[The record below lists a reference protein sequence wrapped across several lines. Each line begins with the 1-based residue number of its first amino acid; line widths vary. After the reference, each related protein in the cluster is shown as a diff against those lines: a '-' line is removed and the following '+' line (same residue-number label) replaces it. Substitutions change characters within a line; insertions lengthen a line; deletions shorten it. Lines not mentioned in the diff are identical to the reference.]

1 MNPNRKSR
9 QWLTNVASV
18 LVLLVVVGSGAWV
31 LTNDDTTAET
41 TVYNPS
47 SALPA
52 DVLFHVSYDG
62 AAGERQC
69 RQLALAELW
78 EEKQVKEFV
87 SPIVKWANEMID
99 EASKEVAQDI
109 GISPA
114 DLSTLGRSHSTF
126 TLIDVDM
133 PENGPPVVD
142 AIVTLDLGSNNELVG
157 RIQAAVEKL
166 LKEEAQ
172 VQVKMIDLGG
182 VMVRGCEID
191 EGFEFMW
198 TAMGSQLI
206 MGTQV
211 KTMTEVLTRMK
222 AKSTK
227 GGLMENARFQE
238 ARSKVAP
245 NGDPIIHIHA
255 NVDSIIAAI
264 NEATKG
270 DDEVAKFISLF
281 GLDQMSDYTYAIN
294 FEGRAVVDRLWAGTP
309 NGTKGIMDMM
319 KPSDAPMASMQLAPK
334 DSFLY
339 GGSRVDLSAGIE
351 YIMDVVKE
359 IEPDMH
365 EQVSGMLADLD
376 KQLGFSVRKDLLPS
390 IGNEWAMWI
399 GQAPYGS
406 MIPEIIM
413 TTGVKDH
420 DKVTNCMAS
429 AKAKFGKDAVVRS
442 FKFMGRD
449 IHFCDLGKIISKDQF
464 GFGMKPCWMLDGDNM
479 IMALAPQTLKNYIAS
494 QRDQRDTIAQ
504 NQDVADAM
512 AHFKRF
518 NPVAGN
524 TGFSYL
530 DIASMIV
537 MLADTAAPLAQSM
550 NMPKEAMMG
559 LDIDFNMFP
568 TGDVFRRH
576 LFGFSVATT
585 KTDRGMLSEMHSPFG
600 YMGIIMAVAVPAGM
614 AGFMMASGSASMPE
628 DDWDDLEP
636 VEVEEEI
643 KEEEKKE
650 SGEIK

>member
-9 QWLTNVASV
+9 QWLNSIASV

-31 LTNDDTTAET
+31 LTDDETTAET
-41 TVYNPS
+41 SVYNPS

-52 DVLFHVSYDG
+52 DVLFHLSYDG
-62 AAGERQC
+62 ASGESKC

-78 EEKQVKEFV
+78 EEKQVKQFM
-87 SPIVKWANEMID
+87 SPVMNWANKMID
-99 EASKEVAQDI
+99 DASKDVAEDI

-114 DLSTLGRSHSTF
+114 DLATLGRSHSTF
-126 TLIDVDM
+126 TLIGVEM
-133 PENGPPVVD
+133 PENGPPIVD
-142 AIVTLDLGSNNELVG
+142 AIAMLDLGSNNELIG
-157 RIQAAVEKL
+157 RIQTAVEKL

-172 VQVKMIDLGG
+172 VEVKMIDLGG

-191 EGFEFMW
+191 DGFEFMW
-198 TAMGSQLI
+198 TAMGSQLV

-227 GGLMENARFQE
+227 GGLMENQRFQA

-245 NGDPIIHIHA
+245 NGAPIIHAHA
-255 NVDSIIAAI
+255 NIESIIATVH
-264 NEATKG
+264 EATEG

-281 GLDQMSDYTYAIN
+281 GLDQISDYSYAIN
-294 FEGRAVVDRLWAGTP
+294 FEGRAIVDRIWAGTP
-309 NGTKGIMDMM
+309 SGTTGIMDMM
-319 KPSDAPMASMQLAPK
+319 KPSDVPMASMQLAPK

-351 YIMDVVKE
+351 YVMDVVKE

-365 EQVSGMLADLD
+365 EQATSMLADLD
-376 KQLGFSVRKDLLPS
+376 EQLGFSIRKDLLPS
-390 IGNEWAMWI
+390 IGNEWAMWV

-406 MIPEIIM
+406 MIPEIIV
-413 TTGVKDH
+413 TAGVKDH
-420 DKVTNCMAS
+420 DKVTGCMAS
-429 AKAKFGKDAVVRS
+429 AKEKFGKDAVVRS
-442 FKFMGRD
+442 FKFMERD
-449 IHFCDLGKIISKDQF
+449 IHFCDLGKIISKDEI

-494 QRDQRDTIAQ
+494 QRDQRDTIAK

-524 TGFSYL
+524 TGFSYF
-530 DIASMIV
+530 DIASMIT

-559 LDIDFNMFP
+559 LEIDFNMFP

-576 LFGFSVATT
+576 LFGFSAATT

-600 YMGIIMAVAVPAGM
+600 YMGMVMAIAIPAGM
-614 AGFMMASGSASMPE
+614 ASFVMESSGSSMPE
-628 DDWDDLEP
+628 DNWDELEP
-636 VEVEEEI
+636 VKLEAEEI
-643 KEEEKKE
+643 KEEE